1 MLQIYYK
8 IWVSIYMR
16 IQKAQNSGKSYTN
29 FLALLVISSMNFLN
43 YFAIQLILLLNFK
56 LNFNIFKL
64 IKIQNNI
71 LEAVFV
77 FALFFTPNFLLFI
90 NKRNEDLI
98 QIYEQE
104 HKNIGIKY
112 VFISVLI
119 VFLVFLSMYIF
130 SDFYGLKPSS
140 KD

>member
-16 IQKAQNSGKSYTN
+16 IQKAQNSGKSYTT

>member
-16 IQKAQNSGKSYTN
+16 IQKAQNSGKSYTT

-90 NKRNEDLI
+90 NKRNENLI
-98 QIYEQE
+98 QRYEQE